1 MAIVAFSY
9 YAFLILADHNVL
21 LLLIVNEIPVVS
33 LSSTEQTNALSVAT
47 PILIHFAFSTSLTCG
62 FNNGSSP
69 SYINVPLSFRPIV
82 ISDLALAI
90 PRANLNLA
98 YVTHQY

>member
-1 MAIVAFSY
+1 MFFI
-9 YAFLILADHNVL
+9 INRK
-21 LLLIVNEIPVVS
+21 IPVVS
-33 LSSTEQTNALSVAT
+33 LSSTEQTNALSAAT
-47 PILIHFAFSTSLTCG
+47 PILIHFTFSTSLTCG

-90 PRANLNLA
+90 LANLNLA